1 MEQDRRNI
9 LATGTAATA
18 VAAASKVFA
27 QQPGPGGA
35 AFKFYEKGNVRIRYQ
50 EVGSGFPLL
59 VASGGGL
66 NSRISNWQ
74 NAVINVMAE
83 FKTDFRCIAMDQ
95 RNAAE
100 VGLELRHHE
109 IGRAHV

>member
-1 MEQDRRNI
+1 MEQNRRNI
-9 LATGTAATA
+9 LATGAAATA

-27 QQPGPGGA
+27 QQPGQGGA
-35 AFKFYEKGNVRIRYQ
+35 ATKFYEKGNVRIRYQ

-59 VASGGGL
+59 VTPGGGL

-83 FKTDFRCIAMDQ
+83 FKNDFLQDR
-95 RNAAE
+95 AAALTSPQ
-100 VGLELRHHE
+100 VG
-109 IGRAHV
+109 GAA